1 MRPWSATRPRVR
13 EFVERDLGPE
23 GLACPWCQPRGQS
36 AVRVRA
42 ALPPPP
48 RRAFPGPGSRRPP
61 PDGLVTRTPRPARG
75 GPLRGEP
82 PATKGYP
89 PPCTPSCRRFERAG
103 TEQGSITGLYTVLVE
118 GDDVNE
124 PIADAAR
131 SILDGHLWLSRRLA
145 NRGQYPAIDPLESVS
160 RVMTDVVSDAHRKA
174 AQEARGLLAIY
185 QEHEDLI
192 NLGAYV
198 KGANPR
204 LDRAVALIESFRA
217 YLKQDMRE
225 RSTLAE
231 AVKSRAFECAGE
243 PAPRQPSMKASTSRW
258 RLPTLRAAGARRPS
272 APCRRPCPQG
282 PQILELA
289 GLTGSIAP
297 RSTADPP
304 RQGPFPWSSHGPT
317 DCSALVRGSRPAA
330 GAGYPTRSR
339 GRRRALREALPPREG
354 LDRRRE
360 SRRKAGQPSS
370 ARSRPPR
377 TAGLSRLPEGGA

>member
-1 MRPWSATRPRVR
+1 M
-13 EFVERDLGPE
+13 
-23 GLACPWCQPRGQS
+23 
-36 AVRVRA
+36 
-42 ALPPPP
+42 
-48 RRAFPGPGSRRPP
+48 
-61 PDGLVTRTPRPARG
+61 
-75 GPLRGEP
+75 
-82 PATKGYP
+82 
-89 PPCTPSCRRFERAG
+89 
-103 TEQGSITGLYTVLVE
+103 
-118 GDDVNE
+118 NE

-231 AVKSRAFECAGE
+231 AVRSRTFERAGE
-243 PAPRQPSMKASTSRW
+243 PAPRQTSVKASISRW
-258 RLPTLRAAGARRPS
+258 RLPTLRAAGARRPG
-272 APCRRPCPQG
+272 APRRGPWAPG

-289 GLTGSIAP
+289 SLTGSVAP
-297 RSTADPP
+297 RRTADPP
-304 RQGPFPWSSHGPT
+304 RQGSVPRLSHGP
-317 DCSALVRGSRPAA
+317 AGWVRSWCAGSRLWRVLENPPEAEAAALPCWRPSRHEKVWTACASAA
-330 GAGYPTRSR
+330 GSLASR
-339 GRRRALREALPPREG
+339 RPRGADRLGRRAFPVFRREG
-354 LDRRRE
+354 HEEGLAR
-360 SRRKAGQPSS
+360 ACLWGPSW
-370 ARSRPPR
+370 PWP
-377 TAGLSRLPEGGA
+377 